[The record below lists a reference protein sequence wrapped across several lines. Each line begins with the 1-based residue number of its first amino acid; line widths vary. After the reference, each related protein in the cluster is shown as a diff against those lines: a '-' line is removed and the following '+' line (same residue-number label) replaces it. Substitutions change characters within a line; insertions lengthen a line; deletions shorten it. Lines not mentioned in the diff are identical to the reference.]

1 MNVAPTHLG
10 AGRRNWLQ
18 RLGPH
23 VRAAYAP
30 PTLGVAQPDRA
41 AVDANLPDM
50 RRDLELLDAGDARS
64 ELLAGAELS
73 LADLFVAPIDATRRR
88 GTSGG
93 PSGTLRKRPSFG
105 VAHAALM

>member
-1 MNVAPTHLG
+1 MPPTHLG

-23 VRAAYAP
+23 VRAAYVL

-50 RRDLELLDAGDARS
+50 RRDLELLDARDARS

-73 LADLFVAPIDATRRR
+73 LADLFVAPIDATTRHLGRVF
-88 GTSGG
+88 
-93 PSGTLRKRPSFG
+93 GTLRKHPSFG
-105 VAHAALM
+105 VAHVALM